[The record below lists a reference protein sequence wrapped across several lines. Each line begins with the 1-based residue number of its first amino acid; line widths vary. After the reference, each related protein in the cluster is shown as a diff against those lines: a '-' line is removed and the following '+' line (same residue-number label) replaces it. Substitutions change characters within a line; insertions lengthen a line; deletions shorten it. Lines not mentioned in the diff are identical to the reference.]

1 MPPSQSLIVRA
12 RCLDVH
18 LHCWLVSPRPAV
30 PKPNMSFRYN
40 PEVVVDSL
48 LAGARRARG
57 TAIIIDVFRAYT
69 TAAVAFSRG
78 ASSITLVAEVEEALE
93 LRRRGVGDLCM
104 GEVGGARPE
113 GFDFGNSPFEL
124 STADVEGKTL
134 VQSTRAGTVGATA
147 AVNADEIYVASLVTA
162 ESTATAVSRRAP
174 DLVTIVAM
182 GADAAARTDEDE
194 QCALYIRN
202 LLQGRRPDP
211 KAVRELV
218 MAGAES
224 RKFDDPDYPHH
235 HPMDREIALQID
247 SIPFA
252 VRVTREDG
260 LLVAR
265 PERV

>member
-1 MPPSQSLIVRA
+1 
-12 RCLDVH
+12 
-18 LHCWLVSPRPAV
+18 
-30 PKPNMSFRYN
+30 
-40 PEVVVDSL
+40 
-48 LAGARRARG
+48 
-57 TAIIIDVFRAYT
+57 
-69 TAAVAFSRG
+69 
-78 ASSITLVAEVEEALE
+78 
-93 LRRRGVGDLCM
+93 M

-124 STADVEGKTL
+124 SSADVEGKTL

-202 LLQGRRPDP
+202 LLQGRKPDP

-252 VRVTREDG
+252 VRVTRGRRASGSQAGGSVGTRLQLGVGETGPEASGGRPRSRGGRRLVERADG
-260 LLVAR
+260 RRGVR
-265 PERV
+265 T

>member
-1 MPPSQSLIVRA
+1 
-12 RCLDVH
+12 
-18 LHCWLVSPRPAV
+18 
-30 PKPNMSFRYN
+30 MSFRDN

-57 TAIIIDVFRAYT
+57 TAVIIDVFRAYT

-147 AVNADEIYVASLVTA
+147 AVNANEIYVASLVTA
-162 ESTATAVSRRAP
+162 EPTATAVSRRAP

-211 KAVRELV
+211 ESVRELV
-218 MAGAES
+218 MAGGES

-265 PERV
+265 PEGV